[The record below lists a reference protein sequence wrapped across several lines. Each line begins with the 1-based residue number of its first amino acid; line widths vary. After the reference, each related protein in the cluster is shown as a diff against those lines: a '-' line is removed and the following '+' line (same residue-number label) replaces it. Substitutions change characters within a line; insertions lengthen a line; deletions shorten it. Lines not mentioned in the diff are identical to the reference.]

1 MMTNF
6 WVAIIASFIAVYVGG
21 ITLQAPRK
29 FLIHG
34 GIVGAVCWVV
44 YSAVLDYSNNVIA
57 SFVSSIAVAFLSN
70 VFTRLYKAPVTMFF
84 IPGFLPIVPGVSV
97 YRTVY
102 FFISNK
108 PANGYQNLVF
118 TLETSISI
126 ALAIVL
132 VDSAFKF
139 IFKFKK
145 KKSL

>member
-6 WVAIIASFIAVYVGG
+6 WIAVASSFIAVYVGG

-29 FLIHG
+29 FLIQG
-34 GIVGAVCWVV
+34 GIVGVVCWVV
-44 YSAVLDYSNNVIA
+44 YSIILEYSNNVIA
-57 SFVSSIAVAFLSN
+57 SFISSIAVAFLSN
-70 VFTRLYKAPVTMFF
+70 VFARLYKAPVTMFF

-102 FFISNK
+102 FYISN
-108 PANGYQNLVF
+108 NHTHGYKNLVV
-118 TLETSISI
+118 TLETAISI

-139 IFKFKK
+139 IFKLKK